1 MATARK
7 IISQMIA
14 EEVALLGVRQKES
27 ILSRRGALLALV
39 GMIAIVL
46 LLLGLVWYIL
56 DRDVR
61 SRKWAHA
68 AVRRSADELRD
79 LYDNAP
85 CGYYSLDSEGNF
97 LQINA
102 TLLAWLGY
110 RRGEVVPKLKFR
122 DLLTPESAQ
131 RYDAASTLL
140 KEDGGIDELGLE
152 MVRKGGAVM
161 PILLAASALHD
172 SDGRYVSSRGTVF
185 DITERQRAEIVREQ
199 LAAIVD
205 YADDAIVR
213 FTPEGT
219 IVSWN
224 KGAERLYG
232 STADEVIGESISILV
247 PGETG
252 ESAVILETLR
262 QGSLVEHN
270 ETVRVTK
277 DGRLIHVLLT
287 ISPIKDTGGR
297 VTGAALVARDIT
309 PLKRAEQK
317 FRGLLEAAPDA
328 MVVANPKGDILL
340 VNAQTEKLFGYSREE
355 LLGRDIKTLVPE
367 RSRNGDAGPRSGF
380 FTDPQAQLRGQ
391 DLELYGL
398 HSDGHEFPVE
408 VTLSPLQIDE
418 GVLVS
423 SAIRD
428 ATRRKQDEQALRE
441 HARALQVQAS
451 LLDIASDA
459 IMVRDRDGIISFW
472 NAGAVRMYGFSKEEA
487 LGNVSHT
494 LLHTEYP
501 QPFSTIETAVLEKG
515 HWEGEVDH
523 TRRNGSHI
531 TVASRWVL
539 QENDPGQPWKVL
551 EINTDISQRLKVEK
565 EIRELNQSLESRN
578 SELLTLNKEMESF
591 SYSVSHDLRAPLRA
605 IDGFSQ
611 ALVEDSRDKL
621 DPVEKKHLERIRAAA
636 GKMGR
641 LIDDLLT
648 LARTTRSSM
657 VPQEVNL
664 SELASDIAAQLRNTQ
679 PERSVTFVIQSGLLV
694 VGDRGLLTVV
704 LDNLLGNSWKFTS
717 KEPQARIEF
726 GMRPEGDQKVYF
738 VKDNG
743 AGFDMRYANK
753 LFGAFQRLHDNS
765 EFPGTGIG
773 LANVQRVIHRH
784 KGRIW
789 AEGALGQGA
798 TFYFVLWENK
808 NDSAG

>member
-1 MATARK
+1 M
-7 IISQMIA
+7 
-14 EEVALLGVRQKES
+14 
-27 ILSRRGALLALV
+27 
-39 GMIAIVL
+39 
-46 LLLGLVWYIL
+46 
-56 DRDVR
+56 
-61 SRKWAHA
+61 
-68 AVRRSADELRD
+68 
-79 LYDNAP
+79 
-85 CGYYSLDSEGNF
+85 
-97 LQINA
+97 
-102 TLLAWLGY
+102 
-110 RRGEVVPKLKFR
+110 
-122 DLLTPESAQ
+122 
-131 RYDAASTLL
+131 
-140 KEDGGIDELGLE
+140 
-152 MVRKGGAVM
+152 
-161 PILLAASALHD
+161 
-172 SDGRYVSSRGTVF
+172 
-185 DITERQRAEIVREQ
+185 
-199 LAAIVD
+199 
-205 YADDAIVR
+205 
-213 FTPEGT
+213 
-219 IVSWN
+219 
-224 KGAERLYG
+224 
-232 STADEVIGESISILV
+232 
-247 PGETG
+247 
-252 ESAVILETLR
+252 
-262 QGSLVEHN
+262 
-270 ETVRVTK
+270 TK
-277 DGRLIHVLLT
+277 DGRLIHVMLT
-287 ISPIKDTGGR
+287 ISPIKDTEGR